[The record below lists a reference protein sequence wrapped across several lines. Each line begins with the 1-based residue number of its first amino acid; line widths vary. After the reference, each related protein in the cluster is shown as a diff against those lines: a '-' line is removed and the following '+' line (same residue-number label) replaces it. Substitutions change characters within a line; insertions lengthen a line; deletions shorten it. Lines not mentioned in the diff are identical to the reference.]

1 MGPRCWERLKKFA
14 PFQAAII
21 NNHDLVHGN
30 ALAPDDY
37 ATLRRMVRAAGLLD
51 CQPVYYAWKS
61 LITLGPFVLSY
72 CLAVTVDN
80 IALLVLAAVLV
91 GITAAQVGLL
101 GHDIG
106 HRQVVRNRRLQH
118 ALSLLMGNLLLGV
131 SYTWW
136 TTKHNAHHSS
146 PNQVGKDPDINFA
159 TLAFSESQ
167 THRRSRGAEI
177 SIAIQAYLFPLMLLA
192 QSLNMRFHTIQ
203 HLRRGEAPYRQW
215 ELLSLLVHYIIYAI
229 VLVQVGG
236 LLSAITFAVIHH
248 AVLGVYNGLVFAPNH
263 KGMLMVEP
271 GERLDFLREQVL
283 TARNVRPTLLID
295 FIYGGLNYQI
305 EHHLFQDMPRNRLH
319 EVRPIVQK
327 FCSNLGIAYEE
338 VGFRQAYVAIARHL
352 HAIGAPLRHTDPPAP
367 EDP

>member
-1 MGPRCWERLKKFA
+1 MSHSG
-14 PFQAAII
+14 
-21 NNHDLVHGN
+21 
-30 ALAPDDY
+30 LASTDPDTTSDDSSPDDY
-37 ATLRRMVRAAGLLD
+37 ATLRRMVHAAGLLNL
-51 CQPVYYAWKS
+51 QPVYYAWKS
-61 LITLGPFVLSY
+61 LVTLGPFVLSY
-72 CLAVTVDN
+72 YLAVTVDN

-106 HRQVVRNRRLQH
+106 HRQVVRNRRLRH
-118 ALSLLMGNLLLGV
+118 ALSLVTANLLLGV

-167 THRRSRGAEI
+167 THRRSRVSEASI
-177 SIAIQAYLFPLMLLA
+177 SIQAYLFPLMLLA

-215 ELLSLLVHYIIYAI
+215 ELLSLLGHYIIYGI
-229 VLVQVGG
+229 VLAQVGG
-236 LLSAITFAVIHH
+236 LLAAITFAVIHH

-263 KGMLMVEP
+263 KGMLMLEP

-283 TARNVRPTLLID
+283 TARNVRPNPLID

-319 EVRPIVQK
+319 EVRPMVQK
-327 FCSNLGIAYEE
+327 FCSDLGIAYEE
-338 VGFRQAYVAIARHL
+338 VGFRQAYVAIAHHL
-352 HAIGAPLRHTDPPAP
+352 HDIGKPLRHSDPPTLV
-367 EDP
+367 DR